1 MTDNDV
7 LHKGSSHLHTHIN
20 KSYKTKTNIQIPVTT
35 YCHNCAHI
43 TYFIVASKSFAYTE
57 LPIEQDPFTHC

>member
-35 YCHNCAHI
+35 YCAHI
-43 TYFIVASKSFAYTE
+43 T
-57 LPIEQDPFTHC
+57 

>member
-20 KSYKTKTNIQIPVTT
+20 KSYKTKTNYYTNTSNYLLCT
-35 YCHNCAHI
+35 YHI
-43 TYFIVASKSFAYTE
+43 IASKSFAYTE
-57 LPIEQDPFTHC
+57 LPAEQDHFTHC